1 MGKTAMYAAIA
12 IAAMAV
18 GAAHG
23 ERPETYLYSRMDAKF
38 PKLVKRGA
46 VSPNGEVSPFVYRG
60 RLMRMELEDPSRYK
74 NPDDNRISAIIRD
87 VETGKVVSRTGKG
100 CYFLSAFAE
109 GGKVYVTGVKRT
121 EKRLVSDT
129 IMLFETD
136 DLVTW
141 RSRKLLDN
149 PGFTFFNT
157 TLTKGPHGYVLA
169 LESNDRRYAKQ
180 SFTMFF
186 ATSPDMKEWTFMD
199 YDLAY
204 PKDRYCGGP
213 FICYCNGWYYLSLVT
228 AMPCERYC
236 TYLHR
241 TKDFKSWE
249 VGHHNPFLMWS
260 EEDRTIAPDARDFT
274 PEFAAKIPTGFIC
287 NASDVE
293 MCEYKRRTYIPYL
306 TGDQHGWYYM
316 CEAWYDGPMA
326 ELLENFFK

>member
-1 MGKTAMYAAIA
+1 MYRRITGAIIVMTAIA
-12 IAAMAV
+12 GGV
-18 GAAHG
+18 AHG
-23 ERPETYLYSRMDAKF
+23 ERPETCLYSRMDAKF
-38 PKLVKRGA
+38 PKIVKRGA

-74 NPDDNRISAIIRD
+74 NPNDRRISAIIRD
-87 VETGKVVSRTGKG
+87 VETGKVVSRTGEG
-100 CYFLSAFAE
+100 CYFHSAFAE
-109 GGKVYVTGVKRT
+109 GDKVYVTGVKRT

-136 DLVTW
+136 DLLTW
-141 RSRKLLDN
+141 RSRKLLAN

-169 LESNDRRYAKQ
+169 LESNDMRYAKRL
-180 SFTMFF
+180 FTMFF
-186 ATSPDMKEWTFMD
+186 ATSPDMKAWTFMD
-199 YDLAY
+199 YDFAY

-241 TKDFKSWE
+241 TRDFKSWE
-249 VGHHNPFLMWS
+249 IGRYNPFLMWS
-260 EEDRTIAPDARDFT
+260 EEDRTIAPNARDFT

-293 MCEYKRRTYIPYL
+293 MCEYKGRTYIPYL
-306 TGDQHGWYYM
+306 TGDQHGWYYT
-316 CEAWYDGPMA
+316 CEAWYDGPMG